1 MCCYKKSDFH
11 SFTLTF
17 LTLIHRCCC
26 AVAGYIL
33 WAAAWE
39 QEKLS
44 ISSAARR
51 SAGETLFCSHAGRD
65 IDSEPAEREKERPR
79 HDRRPNDLRKKK
91 SSRER
96 DTLRWIFAECFGYCI
111 IQAHTYDR
119 VQWKRKREKKWTCS
133 RQNMYLEKH
142 VRMWQWISGLIR
154 SAQSLKTQHQETSA
168 PHDLWKGRTSSL
180 GWWMW
185 ERNTKK
191 FFFTSSTSW
200 DALLLL
206 CT

>member
-33 WAAAWE
+33 RAAAWE

-44 ISSAARR
+44 ISSAAQR

-65 IDSEPAEREKERPR
+65 IDSEPSRAREKERPR
-79 HDRRPNDLRKKK
+79 HDRRPNDPRKKK

-96 DTLRWIFAECFGYCI
+96 DTLRWIFTECFGYCI

-119 VQWKRKREKKWTCS
+119 VQRKRKREEMNLFKAKYVLGEARENVTM
-133 RQNMYLEKH
+133 NF
-142 VRMWQWISGLIR
+142 R
-154 SAQSLKTQHQETSA
+154 SH
-168 PHDLWKGRTSSL
+168 
-180 GWWMW
+180 
-185 ERNTKK
+185 
-191 FFFTSSTSW
+191 
-200 DALLLL
+200 
-206 CT
+206 